1 MSRIDLRP
9 KHLIILDAGHG
20 IETPGKR
27 SPVWADGRQ
36 LLEWAFNRDL
46 ARRIQQGLNDL
57 GYDARLLVPEDTDL
71 PLKARLK
78 RARDMVEEHKGHGG
92 IAPNRVLVSVHS
104 NASTGKPTP
113 KEPTPNPSLKGGELN
128 PAANLADNTA
138 AANTAGGGLPLF
150 QEGAGGEAL
159 RTGGSPLTEEE
170 EEFFRVTPSGWE
182 CFMQPSSY
190 NSREL
195 AGLLCR
201 KALEQL
207 PEQFP
212 IRTPRGNLRNIIH
225 NNTSRRWEGP
235 STWGKTQK
243 LFITDNAPCTA
254 VLTENLFM
262 DNKRDCGYLL
272 SDDGR
277 DTLAQIHIDALDEF
291 LAHNND

>member
-36 LLEWAFNRDL
+36 LMEWAFNRDL

-104 NASTGKPTP
+104 NASGTGK
-113 KEPTPNPSLKGGELN
+113 PTPNPSLKGGELN
-128 PAANLADNTA
+128 PAYNPADHP
-138 AANTAGGGLPLF
+138 AANTAEDGLPPYGGGL
-150 QEGAGGEAL
+150 GE
-159 RTGGSPLTEEE
+159 RLTPEEE
-170 EEFFRVTPSGWE
+170 YYSVTPSGWE

-201 KALEQL
+201 NALEKL

-235 STWGKTQK
+235 GTWGKAQK

-262 DNKRDCGYLL
+262 DNKRDCDYLL